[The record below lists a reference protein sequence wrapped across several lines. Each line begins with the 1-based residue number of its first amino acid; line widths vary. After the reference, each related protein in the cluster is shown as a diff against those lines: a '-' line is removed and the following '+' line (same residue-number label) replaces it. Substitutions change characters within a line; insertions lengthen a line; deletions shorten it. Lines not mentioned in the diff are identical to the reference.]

1 MLIKIIIYYLLII
14 NSGTFLLFG
23 IDKHLARKNKERI
36 PESTLI
42 SLSALGGAAGGLA
55 AMYIFRHKT
64 KKAKFF
70 LVVPMLLVL
79 HIVIA
84 ILVTFKNLGVY

>member
-1 MLIKIIIYYLLII
+1 MLRFLISYFFLMNI
-14 NSGTFLLFG
+14 VTFVTFG
-23 IDKHLARKNKERI
+23 IDKNLSKHNQLRV
-36 PESTLI
+36 PDSTLLL
-42 SLSALGGAAGGLA
+42 LSALGGALGGFL

-64 KKAKFF
+64 QKAKFF

>member
-1 MLIKIIIYYLLII
+1 M
-14 NSGTFLLFG
+14 LFG

-70 LVVPMLLVL
+70 LALPMLLVL
-79 HIVIA
+79 HFMII
-84 ILVTFKNLGVY
+84 ILIFKKYQEVL